1 MNGRPLEEPQKDYN
15 LSSLMKTSLESTI
28 NFKIQLLILPISV
41 VAVKNKIYYTPGDNS
56 DMVDD

>member
-1 MNGRPLEEPQKDYN
+1 
-15 LSSLMKTSLESTI
+15 MKTSLESTI